1 LDIPTFRSSGGPC
14 RASLVGS
21 WILAQP
27 DGQPTAR
34 SRVFRLKHL
43 NSQAAEKL
51 VAELDL
57 RGELSVVGTD
67 AVIFTSTD
75 SGELRVAS
83 AVFKVVDSPK
93 TYTLTPL
100 DAPAPFLDAC
110 RKDPLVFNI
119 EGFAVGTFTDPPP
132 ASSAHSALVDV
143 RADRLLVIAPK
154 DNDQRLI
161 EAVRQRIAAAV
172 KPATTLPPSPPNE
185 KSDTRAEP
193 AAETR
198 PTATTVAEEPFVGPP
213 APPTEELARR
223 STESTSP
230 AASKTTDQTAS
241 VTPPETT
248 PAEKPKTADEGMLT
262 APKPAAQTEPN
273 ATPAAPV
280 QEEDK
285 IDQAIERAVEAE
297 KEAVLAE
304 LEAAE
309 AERKA
314 KETDE
319 ALAKLMALVDQTDQP
334 GAGESQTSTTEAEPE
349 GEQAPPATTES
360 GPGEAA
366 PPKPEPAKGGTT
378 KPTARQAATAP
389 SEPAKGIETPHAA
402 TTAGDKPAQAA
413 PAQKPVGEATEPDAK
428 ALTPEQMKQ
437 IEAEGQAGLMKL
449 LELVQ
454 SEAAKSQPEPSVPPR
469 PTPSTDTTTPA
480 PPQPKA
486 APKIPVQP
494 GTQAPEQTPAPTPK
508 PTPSEAQTARRP
520 TDDYIDHLNIPDA
533 EKEIDVTVTLPEQ
546 IEIMALI
553 ELVGKE
559 LGLNYVYDP
568 TQVKGTVMLKVH
580 DGKIKVKDTYALL
593 ESVLKFKGLVM
604 TRRGNLVTIIREAE
618 ALKYDPAIITPE
630 RPIQPGDIIVTG
642 VMQLENITTQTAEN
656 MLKSMQLGLGFNSI
670 PETQTLIV
678 TDYAYRMRRI
688 QEIIG
693 LVDVSGQ
700 QRRIT
705 SRTLKYTV
713 ASKLAPK
720 VQTLAGFLDTVQVTV
735 SEAPAAPAPATPAQ
749 PQARTTT
756 ARPATPARPT
766 PAAASQAQAA
776 DTVHLDTDDRTNRIF
791 MIGLEDKVKVVEGL
805 IDQLDVPGQSL
816 RTIREYEIQYID
828 TSEVVNALYELGVIS
843 TRPET
848 TAPVGTLRS
857 TPSRTPTP
865 SRPRPSAAEETASPD
880 DPLISVR
887 QATNSLLI
895 NATEEQHAEIA
906 MVIAHVDT
914 EQTDSRTIKEY
925 EIQHVDA
932 AEIINTLSELGFLQP
947 ETRGMTG
954 TSGTTRT
961 TPTRT
966 TTPPRPTQPGA
977 NPQAPAQ
984 AAPAPPAASGGGE
997 PATAQDIVADYP
1009 QIAVLE
1015 ATNSLLVSAT
1025 PRQHAAIALIIS
1037 HVDRELDQVSTPF
1050 VVYALEN
1057 QDPEELAG
1065 TLGELVNA
1073 QIRAQAA
1080 QTGGA
1085 AGAAGAAS
1093 GGTAATRDP
1102 RIQTRTTPGAG
1113 RRSDDFD
1120 ITIVPDK
1127 ATYSLVVYANK
1138 KNQQWI
1144 SELIKELDNYRPQVL
1159 LDVTLVE
1166 ITQQDAFTSDLN
1178 IISSIPDLAYT
1189 SGATGSVV
1197 DGRTISDLLD
1207 DLSAAPDRD
1216 TFIDLQSNS
1225 GNFTGF
1231 YGDNKIQALFT
1242 AMQRKNYG
1250 RILAKPKLLVD
1261 DNQEGTIETRTTT
1274 YVTRRTTN
1282 IQSVEGGN
1290 PIQTENVNFE
1300 PYDAS
1305 INLAIKPHISKGD
1318 NLRLEITLSRTDFT
1332 DLQLSSTG
1340 GESDEQKPPDQAV
1353 TDVQTVVTVPDSATI
1368 ILGGMDKI
1376 NQSKGGDKVPLLGDL
1391 PLLGGLFRSTNN
1403 SSTQSK
1409 LYIFIKAHI
1418 LRPGD
1423 RGEGRED
1430 LVRISRRNRAEFEE
1444 AEQEMQEYEDWPGI
1458 KPKPMDP
1465 LRVLEEDIG
1474 GFGEV
1479 IVPGQDQDNDQ

>member
-1 LDIPTFRSSGGPC
+1 MQSGRSVTHRCKSPLFGLLAGVVI
-14 RASLVGS
+14 ASLVGS

-27 DGQPTAR
+27 DGQPAAR

-100 DAPAPFLDAC
+100 DAPASFLEAC
-110 RKDPLVFNI
+110 RKNPLVFNI
-119 EGFAVGTFTDPPP
+119 EGFAVGTFDDPPA

-143 RADRLLVIAPK
+143 RSGRLLVIAPK

-161 EAVRQRIAAAV
+161 EAVRQRIAAASP
-172 KPATTLPPSPPNE
+172 KPAAVSQPAPKDERTDSPSLPP
-185 KSDTRAEP
+185 
-193 AAETR
+193 
-198 PTATTVAEEPFVGPP
+198 ATGARTTTTAEEPFVGPP

-223 STESTSP
+223 STEPTSP
-230 AASKTTDQTAS
+230 EPTSPGASEPADPTAS
-241 VTPPETT
+241 VSPSEATGT
-248 PAEKPKTADEGMLT
+248 EKPKTTGEEMLT
-262 APKPAAQTEPN
+262 AIKPAAQTEPN

-319 ALAKLMALVDQTDQP
+319 ALAKLMALVEQTDQP
-334 GAGESQTSTTEAEPE
+334 AAADAEKPTDQVKPEAE
-349 GEQAPPATTES
+349 GEQTPTPPAATES
-360 GPGEAA
+360 EPTEAA
-366 PPKPEPAKGGTT
+366 QPKPAPTGSGSTR
-378 KPTARQAATAP
+378 PTAKPAATGP
-389 SEPAKGIETPHAA
+389 SESQKAA
-402 TTAGDKPAQAA
+402 EEPAQAA

-469 PTPSTDTTTPA
+469 PTPSADTTTPA
-480 PPQPKA
+480 PSEPKA
-486 APKIPVQP
+486 APKIQVQP
-494 GTQAPEQTPAPTPK
+494 GTQAPDQTPDQTPAPTPE
-508 PTPSEAQTARRP
+508 PTPSETQTAP
-520 TDDYIDHLNIPDA
+520 SATDDYIDHLNIPNA
-533 EKEIDVTVTLPEQ
+533 EKELDTIVTVPEQ

-618 ALKYDPAIITPE
+618 ALKYDPAIITPD

-688 QEIIG
+688 QEIID

-735 SEAPAAPAPATPAQ
+735 SEAPAAPTPPTPA
-749 PQARTTT
+749 QARTTA

-766 PAAASQAQAA
+766 PAAAAQAQAA

-947 ETRGMTG
+947 ATRGMTG

-961 TPTRT
+961 TPART

-984 AAPAPPAASGGGE
+984 AAPAPPPATGGGE

-1080 QTGGA
+1080 QAGGA
-1085 AGAAGAAS
+1085 AAGGAAAA
-1093 GGTAATRDP
+1093 RDP

-1144 SELIKELDNYRPQVL
+1144 SELIKQLDNYRPQVL

-1166 ITQQDAFTSDLN
+1166 ITRQDDFSYDLN
-1178 IISSIPDLAYT
+1178 LISSIPDLAYT
-1189 SGATGSVV
+1189 SGLTGS
-1197 DGRTISDLLD
+1197 ISGGTRVGDILDL
-1207 DLSAAPDRD
+1207 LSAAPDRNE
-1216 TFIDLQSNS
+1216 FIDLQSNS

-1242 AMQRKNYG
+1242 AIQTKKYG

-1261 DNQEGTIETRTTT
+1261 DNQEGTIETKTTT
-1274 YVTRRTTN
+1274 YITRTRSSTQVPDTGAPFTT
-1282 IQSVEGGN
+1282 
-1290 PIQTENVNFE
+1290 TDTTFE

-1305 INLAIKPHISKGD
+1305 ISLAIEPHISQGD
-1318 NLRLEITLSRTDFT
+1318 NLRLRITLSRSDFLNL
-1332 DLQLSSTG
+1332 DPSS
-1340 GESDEQKPPDQAV
+1340 EKPPNQAIS
-1353 TDVQTVVTVPDSATI
+1353 DVQTVVTVPNNSTI
-1368 ILGGMDKI
+1368 ILGGMDKV
-1376 NQSKGGDKVPLLGDL
+1376 NQSRGGDKVPILGDI
-1391 PLLGGLFRSTNN
+1391 PLLGGLFRSASNT
-1403 SSTQSK
+1403 SDQSK

-1418 LRPGD
+1418 LRPGN
-1423 RGEGRED
+1423 RAEGRDD
-1430 LVRISRRNRAEFEE
+1430 LVRISERNRAEFEK
-1444 AEQEMQEYEDWPGI
+1444 AEDQMQKYEDWPGI

-1465 LRVLEEDIG
+1465 LRVLEEDIERV
-1474 GFGEV
+1474 GETV
-1479 IVPGQDQDNDQ
+1479 VPGQDNGQ

>member
-1 LDIPTFRSSGGPC
+1 MQSGRSVTHRWTSPLFGLLAGLVV
-14 RASLVGS
+14 ASLVGS

-93 TYTLTPL
+93 TYTLTPVE
-100 DAPAPFLDAC
+100 APASFLEAC

-1085 AGAAGAAS
+1085 AAGAAGGA
-1093 GGTAATRDP
+1093 AATRDP

-1120 ITIVPDK
+1120 VTIVPDK

-1144 SELIKELDNYRPQVL
+1144 SELIKQLDNYRPQVL

-1166 ITQQDAFTSDLN
+1166 ITKQDDFSYDLN
-1178 IISSIPDLAYT
+1178 LISSIPDLAYT
-1189 SGATGSVV
+1189 SGLTGS
-1197 DGRTISDLLD
+1197 ISGDTRVGDILDL
-1207 DLSAAPDRD
+1207 LSAAPDRNE
-1216 TFIDLQSNS
+1216 FIDLQSNS

-1231 YGDNKIQALFT
+1231 YGDNKIQALFRAIQT
-1242 AMQRKNYG
+1242 KKYG

-1261 DNQEGTIETRTTT
+1261 DNQEGTIETKTTT
-1274 YVTRRTTN
+1274 YITRTRSSTQVPDTGAPFTT
-1282 IQSVEGGN
+1282 
-1290 PIQTENVNFE
+1290 TDTTFE

-1305 INLAIKPHISKGD
+1305 ISLAIEPHISQGD
-1318 NLRLEITLSRTDFT
+1318 NLRLRITLSRSDFLNL
-1332 DLQLSSTG
+1332 DPSS
-1340 GESDEQKPPDQAV
+1340 EKPPNQAIS
-1353 TDVQTVVTVPDSATI
+1353 DVQTVVTVPNNSTI
-1368 ILGGMDKI
+1368 ILGGMDKV
-1376 NQSKGGDKVPLLGDL
+1376 NQSRGGDKVPILGDI
-1391 PLLGGLFRSTNN
+1391 PLLGGLFRSASNT
-1403 SSTQSK
+1403 SDQSK

-1418 LRPGD
+1418 LRPGN
-1423 RGEGRED
+1423 RAEGRDD
-1430 LVRISRRNRAEFEE
+1430 LVRISERNRAEFEK
-1444 AEQEMQEYEDWPGI
+1444 AEDQMQKYEDWPGI

-1465 LRVLEEDIG
+1465 LRVLEEDIERV
-1474 GFGEV
+1474 GETV
-1479 IVPGQDQDNDQ
+1479 VPGQDNGQ